1 LAGRVILLM
10 GPTAAGKTDLALKLV
25 EQFDM
30 EIISVDSAQIYRG
43 MDIGTAK
50 PDAAT
55 LKRAPHHLLDIR
67 DPSESYSVA
76 EFVQDAQHH
85 IEDIQQRGK
94 TPVLCGGTMLYF
106 KAITAGLSRLPAS
119 DAAIRKALDQEAA
132 EKGGQAM
139 HEMLR
144 QVDPVS
150 AGRIHV
156 NDSQRIQRALEVYR
170 LTGESL
176 TEWTRNN
183 PPRGLDFDFLKIAV
197 SPQDR
202 AILHERIEA
211 RFGRM
216 LEAGLVAEVEQ
227 LRARGDLDL
236 ERPAMRCVG
245 YRQIWQHLEGQY
257 SLQEAR
263 SKAIYA
269 TRQLAKRQLTWLRA
283 IPGLRWL
290 DPAISSEIS
299 WLIDEIFAQS

>member
-1 LAGRVILLM
+1 MAGRVILLM